1 MDPAHIPPNMETDDP
16 VQPNAMQRLEHTERE
31 VSRMSGDIASL
42 LQVGHQQHQRL
53 QQQQQQLAMVI
64 QLLNNLTPPSALA
77 GPAPATLPTS
87 PAPESSAP
95 VAAATAHAPEPKIGN
110 PERFNGDPTQ
120 VRPFLT
126 SCRLQFSLQPRTFAT
141 EGARVGY
148 AITHL
153 TGRARL
159 WGTAEF
165 ERQTPA
171 CATFDLFAEEMLK
184 VFDLDSP
191 TAEASRELL
200 SIRQGR
206 RSVADYSID
215 FRTLARRSSWNT
227 PSLVDAFFH
236 SLADYMKDELVSH
249 ELPSTLDEA
258 IALAVRIDRRI
269 QTRRRERGRQDP
281 PTTGIRRNSTGLP
294 SFPATLP
301 SRLDQPEPMDIGR
314 ATLTPAERQRRFTSS
329 LCLYCGGEGH
339 RVTTCPVKA
348 KAHRT

>member
-1 MDPAHIPPNMETDDP
+1 
-16 VQPNAMQRLEHTERE
+16 
-31 VSRMSGDIASL
+31 MSGDISSL
-42 LQVGHQQHQRL
+42 LQVGHQQHERFQQQQQQL

-64 QLLNNLTPPSALA
+64 QLLNNLTPPSALV
-77 GPAPATLPTS
+77 
-87 PAPESSAP
+87 
-95 VAAATAHAPEPKIGN
+95 VAAAAHAPEPKIGN
-110 PERFNGDPTQ
+110 PERFNGDSTQ

-191 TAEASRELL
+191 TAEASRELFR
-200 SIRQGR
+200 IRQGR
-206 RSVADYSID
+206 RSVADHSID

-227 PSLVDAFFH
+227 PSLVDAFLH

-281 PTTGIRRNSTGLP
+281 PTTGIRRNLSGPP
-294 SFPATLP
+294 SSPATQP
-301 SRLDQPEPMDIGR
+301 SQRDQPEPMDIGR
-314 ATLTPAERQRRFTSS
+314 ASLTPAERQRRFTSN
-329 LCLYCGGEGH
+329 LCLYCGGDGH
-339 RVTTCPVKA
+339 RVATCPLKA
-348 KAHRT
+348 EAHRT